1 MTLPITW
8 IGSCN
13 KALGRRGFRPEAI
26 VIHIMEGTLAGTDEW
41 FNDPVSKVSAH
52 YGIGRGG
59 QVHQYVHEGDTAY
72 HAGRVFG
79 STWPLRKAGVNPNLY
94 TVGIEHEGGEDSE
107 WPDALY
113 EASAE
118 LVAMVGSRWGIPLDR
133 LHVIGHREIYAR
145 KTCPGRVVDLDH
157 LVDLAGSLV
166 LSGTAANFVADPGVT
181 TARTTLNIRLGA
193 PTSAA
198 EKVRTMAA
206 GALLPFSG
214 WTSSGQSVHGN
225 AHWYRDADGNYFW
238 AGATDQPVP
247 GMQL

>member
-1 MTLPITW
+1 MFPIEW

-13 KALGRRGFRPEAI
+13 KTLGRFGYRPEAV

-41 FNDPVSKVSAH
+41 FNDPASRVSAH
-52 YGIGRGG
+52 YGIGRDGRI
-59 QVHQYVHEGDTAY
+59 HQYVHEGDMAY
-72 HAGRVFG
+72 HAGRVSG
-79 STWPLRKAGVNPNLY
+79 SIWPLLRPGVNPNWY
-94 TVGIEHEGGEDSE
+94 TLGIEHEGGDQSD
-107 WPDALY
+107 WPDSMY
-113 EASAE
+113 EASAQ
-118 LVAMVGSRWGIPLDR
+118 LVAEIGSRWGIPLDR
-133 LHVIGHREIYAR
+133 THVIGHREVYAR
-145 KTCPGRVVDLDH
+145 KTCPGHVVDLDH
-157 LVDLAGSLV
+157 LVDLAGSV
-166 LSGTAANFVADPGVT
+166 ALSGTTVNFVPQMGTA
-181 TARTTLNIRLGA
+181 TARTAINVRLGA